1 MQGEGE
7 SIDPPGTDN
16 FMDFGTTSS
25 ESGPFWNTNPESESV
40 SEPSHDSH
48 PVTEGTVNGVPELE
62 DEELPVFDEQYRQ
75 DFIGLTFVGKLS
87 WPFEWM
93 GHRFKIKTLMTDEL
107 IQIGLVHAKYQNT
120 LSDVK
125 AYQTLVVAAC
135 LETLDGKQ
143 LPVPIDMDTD
153 LVEARFEYIKNRWYP
168 WTIDAV
174 YEQYLLL
181 EVRVQKVIAAM
192 GKVSGSVE
200 LIPG

>member
-7 SIDPPGTDN
+7 SIDPPVSQIP
-16 FMDFGTTSS
+16 MDFGTTSS
-25 ESGPFWNTNPESESV
+25 ESGVFWS
-40 SEPSHDSH
+40 SEPDMESNSTPLHDSH
-48 PVTEGTVNGVPELE
+48 PVTEGTLSEGPEQE
-62 DEELPVFDEQYRQ
+62 EEELPAFDEQYRQ
-75 DFIGLTFVGKLS
+75 DFIGLNFVGKLS
-87 WPFEWM
+87 RDFEWM

-107 IQIGLVHAKYQNT
+107 IQIGLVHAKYQQT
-120 LSDVK
+120 LADVK

-135 LETLDGKQ
+135 LDTLDGKQ
-143 LPVPIDMDTD
+143 LPVPITNDVD
-153 LVEARFEYIKNRWYP
+153 LVEARFDYIKNHWYP

-174 YEQYLLL
+174 YEEYLLL

>member
-7 SIDPPGTDN
+7 SFDPPVSDN
-16 FMDFGTTSS
+16 FMDFGTTSPESGAFWSS
-25 ESGPFWNTNPESESV
+25 ESDQESN

-48 PVTEGTVNGVPELE
+48 PVTEGTVSGVPEPE
-62 DEELPVFDEQYRQ
+62 EEELPAFDEQYRQ

-87 WPFEWM
+87 WDFEWM

-107 IQIGLVHAKYQNT
+107 IQIGLVHAKFQNT

-143 LPVPIDMDTD
+143 LPVPITNDVD
-153 LVEARFEYIKNRWYP
+153 LVEARFEYIKNHWYP

-192 GKVSGSVE
+192 GKASGSVE

>member
-7 SIDPPGTDN
+7 SFDPPVTDIP
-16 FMDFGTTSS
+16 MDFGTTSF
-25 ESGPFWNTNPESESV
+25 ESGPFWSNEPESESN

-48 PVTEGTVNGVPELE
+48 PVTEGTLSEGPDQEE
-62 DEELPVFDEQYRQ
+62 EELPAFDDQYRQ

-87 WPFEWM
+87 HDFEWM
-93 GHRFKIKTLMTDEL
+93 GHRFRIKTLMTDEL
-107 IQIGLVHAKYQNT
+107 IQIGLVHAKYQQT

-143 LPVPIDMDTD
+143 LPVPISMDVD
-153 LVEARFEYIKNRWYP
+153 LVEARFDYIKTHWYP